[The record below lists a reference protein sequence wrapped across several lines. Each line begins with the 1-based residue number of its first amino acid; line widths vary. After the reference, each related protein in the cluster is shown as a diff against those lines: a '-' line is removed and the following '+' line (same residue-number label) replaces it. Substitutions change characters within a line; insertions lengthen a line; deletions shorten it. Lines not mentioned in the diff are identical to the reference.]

1 MLSAESNLVHFV
13 LLVHLRVDI
22 VRRALVVVLQRAE
35 HVVLAETPRVNLVSL
50 ALDTVRVLAACGY
63 MTDLFL
69 AHLCFVTFL
78 ELKLPEVC
86 DCVRTIEIT
95 NVFQLVV
102 FWLLFFF
109 FDLAG
114 ATLLGSLLSGFLG
127 YRSLFRLLLFS
138 RCVDSVLF
146 GFALSF
152 RLSLSLSSLLK
163 LLLLAVL
170 TVEVAEANLA
180 LVVPTEAVDDS
191 ITCMCNSVMLTSG
204 NADDIVAL
212 VRVQI
217 ANARG
222 SSRVQSVAEAELTV
236 VVHAP

>member
-1 MLSAESNLVHFV
+1 MRS
-13 LLVHLRVDI
+13 
-22 VRRALVVVLQRAE
+22 ALVVVLERAE
-35 HVVLAETPRVNLVSL
+35 HVVLAKAPRVHIVRL
-50 ALDTVRVLAACGY
+50 ALDAVRVLAGSGH

-69 AHLCFVTFL
+69 THLSIVTFL